1 MPLRLAC
8 QAMGTRFEL
17 VLAGQREDQLRA
29 VGELALEEIQIAH
42 RRWNAFASD
51 SMVAHLTRCAGGPGV
66 KVDPETFELLHL
78 CVEVAKKSHGFFNPL
93 LGPLLRQL
101 GMRDDIPEETTT
113 PLTTLIDVKGIR
125 LDPDSCSVG
134 LAMAGME
141 LDLGAI
147 AKGQALD
154 LAARVLIE
162 EGVTCAL
169 MHGGTSTALAL
180 DPPPGKDAWQVVIG
194 TGEHAPQALLANTAL
209 SVSAAHSRH
218 GSPIESG
225 NATGQEQQGLDPTEH
240 HPRDHHSHIL
250 DPHQACGTR
259 HLLAAAVVG
268 PSAAACDAWSTAL
281 VAGCR
286 PTDVP
291 ANYSLLTQPSPDSW
305 LLSPGRPT
313 CFHIEPCTPATPPP
327 TAAPF

>member
-17 VLAGQREDQLRA
+17 VLTGQHEDQLRA

-51 SMVAHLTRCAGGPGV
+51 SMVAHLARCAGGPGV

-78 CVEVAKKSHGFFNPL
+78 CVEVAKNSHGFFNPL

-101 GMRDDIPEETTT
+101 GLRDDIPEETTT
-113 PLTTLIDVKGIR
+113 PLTTLIDVKGIS

-134 LAMAGME
+134 LARAGME

-147 AKGQALD
+147 AKGAALD
-154 LAARVLIE
+154 LAAQVLIE
-162 EGVTCAL
+162 EGVNCAL

-180 DPPPGKDAWQVVIG
+180 DPPPGKEAWQVVIG
-194 TGEHAPQALLANTAL
+194 TDEHAPRALLANTAL
-209 SVSAAHSRH
+209 SVSAAHSRQ
-218 GSPIESG
+218 GSPIASSS
-225 NATGQEQQGLDPTEH
+225 ATGQEHKGIDPMN
-240 HPRDHHSHIL
+240 RHSHIL

-259 HLLAAAVVG
+259 HLRAAAVVG

-281 VAGCR
+281 VAGCS

-291 ANYSLLTQPSPDSW
+291 AIHSLLTQSSPDSW
-305 LLSPGRPT
+305 LLSPGRPN
-313 CFHIEPCTPATPPP
+313 CFRIEPCIPATPPL